1 MFPGRVT
8 LYINGIRQSTD
19 SFTVFDNH
27 TLLIDN
33 DEPLIGNWQNYPD
46 EKVVANGKE
55 YTLHHNVADKLLVEV
70 RQDERQECTIQ
81 LNGHPVYDISID
93 KYDIP
98 LDILEASDEIMIF
111 ADGLYYGPTLNGDE
125 VDGGYVKN
133 VSRGCITIR
142 QDEILETM
150 NHDELYLHLRA
161 KPTENNAYLRR
172 KDNVPYERHNAKLTL
187 EWR

>member
-1 MFPGRVT
+1 VAIEFFASLVQCWVLNWKINKEYPWLKTAKNQGR
-8 LYINGIRQSTD
+8 
-19 SFTVFDNH
+19 H
-27 TLLIDN
+27 LLKK
-33 DEPLIGNWQNYPD
+33 YPD
-46 EKVVANGKE
+46 VLKKTKQIVIHQMK
-55 YTLHHNVADKLLVEV
+55 DFLL
-70 RQDERQECTIQ
+70 T
-81 LNGHPVYDISID
+81 
-93 KYDIP
+93 K
-98 LDILEASDEIMIF
+98 SDEIMIF